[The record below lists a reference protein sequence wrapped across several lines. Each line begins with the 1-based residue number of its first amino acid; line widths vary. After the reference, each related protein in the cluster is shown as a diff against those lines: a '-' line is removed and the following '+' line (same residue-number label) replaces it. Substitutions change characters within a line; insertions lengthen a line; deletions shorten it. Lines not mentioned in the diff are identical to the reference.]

1 MSVPPNKVIRVTPP
15 TGGIHALATNRDY
28 TTGAGLLTDEDLSV
42 TTSGRLGVWMGHRM
56 IVGEISDHGE
66 VADEAA
72 MLTLHDW
79 PDDPHTRAVYHYVA
93 PGDSCTRA
101 DDPGWRWHCMRGHGT
116 ALADWERRP
125 LGATVAALREDVDS
139 LLVDVDSL
147 LVDVDS
153 LLVEID
159 QKQPVAS
166 ALTAISGVDL
176 TDVGLALLALD
187 PPTGDPRVVQVSSDG
202 TVQLVEQTGGTGTLP
217 IASASTLGG
226 IKVGSGLSINA
237 TTGVLSVTSS
247 GLALALVIPF
257 LSLDWLSGYS
267 VGDAA
272 TLDGGASWAAPGE
285 AIRHTYPGEA
295 TDRMDYAV
303 GSFASLT
310 GGSVTGW
317 ANEASG
323 WAGAAT
329 VEVYT

>member
-1 MSVPPNKVIRVTPP
+1 MSIARCRPVVGSLYALMRNALGLNVATSLESQELSCTVAPDRRLVVLGHEPIA
-15 TGGIHALATNRDY
+15 GIAR
-28 TTGAGLLTDEDLSV
+28 
-42 TTSGRLGVWMGHRM
+42 
-56 IVGEISDHGE
+56 DHGT

-72 MLTLHDW
+72 MLALHTLDSTTLLAE
-79 PDDPHTRAVYHYVA
+79 PTFVA
-93 PGDSCTRA
+93 PGDSCLRT
-101 DDPGWRWHCMRGHGT
+101 DDPGWRWHCISGHGT
-116 ALADWERRP
+116 TLADWERRP
-125 LGATVAALREDVDS
+125 LGAAVAALRE
-139 LLVDVDSL
+139 
-147 LVDVDS
+147 DVDS

-176 TDVGLALLALD
+176 TDVGLALLAID

-202 TVQLVEQTGGTGTLP
+202 TAQLVEQLP

-226 IKVGSGLSINA
+226 IRVGSGLSINA

-257 LSLDWLSGYS
+257 LSLDWLAGYS

-272 TLDGGASWAAPGE
+272 TLDGGVSWAAPGE
-285 AIRHTYPGEA
+285 AIRYAYPGEA
-295 TDRMDYAV
+295 TDRMDYDV

>member
-1 MSVPPNKVIRVTPP
+1 MSVPPNNVIRVTPP

-28 TTGAGLLTDEDLSV
+28 TTGVGLLTDEDLSV
-42 TTSGRLGVWMGHRM
+42 TTSGRLGIWMGHRM

-66 VADEAA
+66 VANETA

-79 PDDPHTRAVYHYVA
+79 PDDPHTRTVYHYVA
-93 PGDSCTRA
+93 PGDSCTRT
-101 DDPGWRWHCMRGHGT
+101 DDPGYRYVCLGNHGYSP
-116 ALADWERRP
+116 ADWERRP
-125 LGATVAALREDVDS
+125 LGATVAALRE
-139 LLVDVDSL
+139 
-147 LVDVDS
+147 DVDS

-187 PPTGDPRVVQVSSDG
+187 PPATEPRVVQVSPDG
-202 TVQLVEQTGGTGTLP
+202 SVDLVEAGDLP
-217 IASASTLGG
+217 IASATTLGG

-237 TTGVLSVTSS
+237 TTGVLSVTSG

-272 TLDGGASWAAPGE
+272 TLDGGVSWAAPGE
-285 AIRHTYPGEA
+285 AIRHAYPGEA
-295 TDRMDYAV
+295 TDRMDYEV

-317 ANEASG
+317 ATEASG
-323 WAGAAT
+323 WAGPAT

>member
-28 TTGAGLLTDEDLSV
+28 TTGAGLLTDEDMSI

-101 DDPGWRWHCMRGHGT
+101 DDPGYRWFCRGNHGYS
-116 ALADWERRP
+116 LADWERRP

-139 LLVDVDSL
+139 LLVEI
-147 LVDVDS
+147 DS

-272 TLDGGASWAAPGE
+272 TLDGGVSWAAPGE
-285 AIRHTYPGEA
+285 AIRYAYPGEA
-295 TDRMDYAV
+295 TDRMDYDV

>member
-28 TTGAGLLTDEDLSV
+28 TTGAGLLTDEDMSI

-93 PGDSCTRA
+93 PGDSCTRT
-101 DDPGWRWHCMRGHGT
+101 DDPGWRWHCISGHGT
-116 ALADWERRP
+116 TLADWERRP
-125 LGATVAALREDVDS
+125 LGATVAALRE
-139 LLVDVDSL
+139 
-147 LVDVDS
+147 DVDS

-176 TDVGLALLALD
+176 TDVGLALLAID

-202 TVQLVEQTGGTGTLP
+202 TAQLVEQLP

-226 IKVGSGLSINA
+226 IRVGSGLSINA
-237 TTGVLSVTSS
+237 TTGVLSITSG

-257 LSLDWLSGYS
+257 LSLDWLAGYS

-272 TLDGGASWAAPGE
+272 TLDGGVSWAAPGE

-295 TDRMDYAV
+295 TDRMDYDV
-303 GSFASLT
+303 GSCASLT